1 MSRGLLQDIFVC
13 VRMDMVELD
22 VPKSANQV
30 CLIALKLALKTITS
44 FVRVFK
50 PV

>member
-13 VRMDMVELD
+13 VRMDMVEPD

-30 CLIALKLALKTITS
+30 CLIALILALKTITS
-44 FVRVFK
+44 FCMCF
-50 PV
+50 